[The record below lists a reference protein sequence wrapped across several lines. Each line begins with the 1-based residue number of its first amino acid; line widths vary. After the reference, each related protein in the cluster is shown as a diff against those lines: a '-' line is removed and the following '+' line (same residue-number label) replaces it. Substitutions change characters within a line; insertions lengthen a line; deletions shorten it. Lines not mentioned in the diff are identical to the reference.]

1 MLKSYY
7 AVIDTNVIVSAL
19 LTKNENSP
27 TLQVMRAVLS
37 GEIIPLFHQYLLEE
51 YEEVLYRS
59 KFHLK
64 GETIERVLSA
74 ISYFGLEVSPVSTN
88 EVLMDPDDIIFY
100 EVAMAKRYDNAYLV
114 TGNAKHYP
122 VKEFIISPAEMMKLI
137 YRSL

>member
-1 MLKSYY
+1 MSYY

-37 GEIIPLFHQYLLEE
+37 GEIPLFHQDILEE
-51 YEEVLYRS
+51 YEEVLHRS

-64 GETIERVLSA
+64 DETIEKVISA
-74 ISYFGLEVSPVSTN
+74 IRKFGLEVSPVSTN
-88 EVLMDPDDIIFY
+88 EVLIDPDDIIFY

-122 VKEFIISPAEMMKLI
+122 VKEFIISPAEMMKIICL
-137 YRSL
+137 RL